1 MFADLAALWQI
12 THHALQSVHVITNL
26 LESVFKEQLN
36 LSTKIK
42 KKLNTN
48 SANLLKK

>member
-12 THHALQSVHVITNL
+12 THHALLSVHIITNV
-26 LESVFKEQLN
+26 LENVFKEQLN

-42 KKLNTN
+42 KKNEIQIPQIY
-48 SANLLKK
+48 